1 MTEEVWKDIEGFQYQ
16 VSNLGRV
23 KSLGRYI
30 HYVDGRTGKECQR
43 WSRER
48 VLKSSIGTSGYDTTH
63 IYKDDTE
70 RHTVMIHRLVA
81 EYFLEKV
88 DGKDLVNHK
97 DGNKLNNAVDN
108 LEWVTFSENVLHA
121 LDTGLLRKRGEDCN
135 FAKLSEKD
143 VVEIVALRKY
153 DPKKFSCKILS
164 AKYQVSEKYVSYLA
178 SGQSSRWKHIDFSI
192 LNLREIFESI
202 ASVWNP
208 ESLTKQGRK
217 YKLSDEESESILKRR
232 TSGERVIDI
241 AKDFNLPPKFIGWFT
256 RKHLGV

>member
-30 HYVDGRTGKECQR
+30 YYIDGRTGKECQR

-48 VLKSSIGTSGYDTTH
+48 VLRSSTGTSGYDTTH
-63 IYKDDTE
+63 LYKDDAE

-81 EYFLEKV
+81 EYFLDKV
-88 DGKDLVNHK
+88 EGKDLVNHK
-97 DGNKLNNAVDN
+97 DGNKLNNNIVN

-135 FAKLSEKD
+135 FAKLSEKE
-143 VVEIVALRKY
+143 VVEIMALRKY
-153 DPKKFSCKILS
+153 DPKKFSCKRIS
-164 AKYQVSEKYVSYLA
+164 DKYQISEKYVSYLA
-178 SGQSSRWKHIDFSI
+178 SGNSSRWQHIDFSQVD
-192 LNLREIFESI
+192 LKQVFDQVS
-202 ASVWNP
+202 SVWNP

-217 YKLSDEESESILKRR
+217 YKLSDDISETILSKRA
-232 TSGERVIDI
+232 SGEKVVDI
-241 AKDFNLPPKFIGWFT
+241 ADEFNLPAKFIGWFT